1 MQESASQTNV
11 TTRPSGAPWLSSEVA
26 KSNRSRA
33 SLGRFDDAQRG
44 AHPDTSWGVIEHVV
58 LLKRCRTPP
67 KSRTFRSTPCA
78 PPDENYSLFAINQQ
92 YGDAPARG
100 AKMHQP

>member
-1 MQESASQTNV
+1 LIPAALSGEALDAKQKHVTDKCHDQIGPARHLDDSTMRSVVPIQTLH
-11 TTRPSGAPWLSSEVA
+11 G
-26 KSNRSRA
+26 
-33 SLGRFDDAQRG
+33 
-44 AHPDTSWGVIEHVV
+44 V
-58 LLKRCRTPP
+58 LLKRCL
-67 KSRTFRSTPCA
+67 

>member
-1 MQESASQTNV
+1 MQDKSASRTNV
-11 TTRPSGAPWLSSEVA
+11 TRHLDDSTIRSVAPIQIPHE
-26 KSNRSRA
+26 
-33 SLGRFDDAQRG
+33 
-44 AHPDTSWGVIEHVV
+44 V